1 MFYLSTL
8 LNIYIYNIKTSLEI
22 LEMKVIL
29 LNRIISKEVK
39 VLNLINQKI
48 LVCINKKK
56 NKKTVH
62 ADYLFY
68 F

>member
-1 MFYLSTL
+1 
-8 LNIYIYNIKTSLEI
+8 
-22 LEMKVIL
+22 MKVIL

-62 ADYLFY
+62 ADYLSY